1 MRGADSRTGKNNQGS
16 QVLVDLA
23 GLSVFP
29 EEATEDTLAA
39 HPLDL
44 GRHTGLSGTLALT
57 GTSVTTF
64 SLRSKE
70 VAGASAGV
78 NSGGLDNDMT
88 VLDQLLDVSTRVG
101 VRDFRLFCWVEPD
114 FAFADAGDGCGEPL
128 LRSKVNHRRWCSA
141 V

>member
-1 MRGADSRTGKNNQGS
+1 M
-16 QVLVDLA
+16 LVDFASFTVLPQQ
-23 GLSVFP
+23 S
-29 EEATEDTLAA
+29 TEDTLPAY
-39 HPLDL
+39 PKDF
-44 GRHTGLSGTLALT
+44 GGHTGVRSTLSFT

-70 VAGASAGV
+70 VTSAGTRV
-78 NSGGLDNDMT
+78 DGGGLDDDMAI
-88 VLDQLLDVSTRVG
+88 LNELLNVGTRVSI
-101 VRDFRLFCWVEPD
+101 RDFRLLCGVEPD